1 MMGMTIVYCAL
12 LVFLNFVVDL
22 VYMWLDRRI
31 RLHE

>member
-1 MMGMTIVYCAL
+1 VYCGL
-12 LVFLNFVVDL
+12 LVVLNFVVDL